1 MTERLRELAEYGQC
15 AWVDDLS
22 RQMIRSG
29 ELSGLIDAGVNG
41 VTSNPTI
48 FHTAITEGDAYD
60 DQLAELPATEQ
71 DPKEVFLALAT
82 RDVRDAA
89 DLLRPY
95 FEEAGDR
102 FAGWVSLE
110 VDPRL
115 ANDTEATVTEAKRLH
130 ELVARPNMFVK
141 IPGTEAGIPAIE
153 ETIAAGIPV
162 NVTLLFSLDRHRQ
175 AARAYQRGL
184 RRLHERGGDLR
195 SVASVASF
203 FVSRVDTEADR
214 RLDAAGGP
222 EQLRSRLAI
231 ANAKLAYQTY
241 LDEFSGPGWEE
252 LAAAG
257 ARPQWCLWASTSTK
271 NPELS
276 DLAYVEALIGKD
288 TVDTMP
294 RPTIEAFREHGTVA
308 ATLESGID
316 EAHRTVERFA
326 EAGIDYDDVTATLER
341 EGVRKFAES
350 FDALFKAIDDKR
362 NKMTTRGS

>member
-1 MTERLRELAEYGQC
+1 MTERLRKLAEYGQR

-29 ELSGLIDAGVNG
+29 ELSGLLDAGVSG
-41 VTSNPTI
+41 ITSNPTI
-48 FHTAITEGDAYD
+48 FHSAMTEGDAYD
-60 DQLAELPATEQ
+60 DQFAEVLASQQ

-82 RDVRDAA
+82 RDIRDAA
-89 DLLRPY
+89 DLLRPS

-115 ANDTEATVTEAKRLH
+115 ADDTEATIAEAKRLR
-130 ELVARPNMFVK
+130 ELVDRPNLFVK

-153 ETIAAGIPV
+153 ETVAAGIPV

-184 RRLHERGGDLR
+184 QRLRDGGGDLR

-203 FVSRVDTEADR
+203 FVSRVDSEGDR
-214 RLDAAGGP
+214 RLDAVGGP
-222 EQLRSRLAI
+222 EELRSKLAI

-241 LDEFSGPGWEE
+241 REEFSGPEWEE
-252 LAAAG
+252 LAATG
-257 ARPQWCLWASTSTK
+257 ARPQWCLWASTSAK
-271 NPELS
+271 DPSLS
-276 DLAYVEALIGKD
+276 DVAYVDELIGKE
-288 TVDTMP
+288 TVSTMP
-294 RPTIEAFREHGTVA
+294 RSTIDAFIDHGTVA
-308 ATLESGID
+308 ATLESGVD

-326 EAGIDYDDVTATLER
+326 EAGIDYDDLTATLER
-341 EGVRKFAES
+341 DGVRRFAES
-350 FDALFKAIDDKR
+350 FDALFEAIQTKR
-362 NKMTTRGS
+362 DQTSTRGS